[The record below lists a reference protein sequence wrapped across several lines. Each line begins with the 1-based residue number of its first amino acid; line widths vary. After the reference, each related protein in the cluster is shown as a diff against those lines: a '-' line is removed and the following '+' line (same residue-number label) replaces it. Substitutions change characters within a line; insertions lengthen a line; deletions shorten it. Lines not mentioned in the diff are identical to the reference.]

1 MQQEQIIQVQE
12 LSKGVESI
20 VAVDWKHPRWVPGAC
35 SPQLSWPRGTWA
47 RTGEL
52 WDASIKCVFSFLL
65 LGFRITSFV
74 IPEPSLTSQTIQEG
88 SRGQP
93 YHPPDIKPLYCVPAS
108 MTLLFQES
116 GHKWVFREQPFSCLL
131 GVLADNPL
139 SLSGALLWLAKPAL
153 PSPPPP
159 PDPASSLLPLGRWSP
174 DSVSE
179 RVGLSLFC
187 LCRLFTRPCRPQA
200 GEGKKAELEPRTAPC
215 WAGSESGRLRFVP
228 STAWVTSWSLLTQER
243 ECPGGQW
250 SPNSRHQ
257 LRQEKRP
264 GGYRQQEVSGWEG
277 GLALCLSTLTF
288 SRCGGWLGGRVQGI
302 SAF

>member
-52 WDASIKCVFSFLL
+52 WDTSIKCVFSFLL

-131 GVLADNPL
+131 GILADNPL

-200 GEGKKAELEPRTAPC
+200 GEGKKAELQPRTAPC
-215 WAGSESGRLRFVP
+215 WAGSESGRLRFVSQHSVSNLLVASHP
-228 STAWVTSWSLLTQER
+228 GKGVSWRAVKSEQLSSTTPRKTTWWMQTTRSEWMRRRA
-243 ECPGGQW
+243 CPVSFYTHLQQMWGVAG
-250 SPNSRHQ
+250 
-257 LRQEKRP
+257 RP
-264 GGYRQQEVSGWEG
+264 GCKGS
-277 GLALCLSTLTF
+277 
-288 SRCGGWLGGRVQGI
+288 
-302 SAF
+302 